1 MASKK
6 ATEVIEIRPMDIQKV
21 TVRAVGDTPLIMH
34 KWSEK
39 ARKQMLEAQ
48 QGIKKGKAKEVRDPL
63 ADFIAAAYFATDES
77 KYPGAAAVAEEAKT
91 AQTIEEFYEIC
102 GKGAHFGF
110 PVTAFKQAAI
120 SAAYRMGWAKDKV
133 SLRGAFFIEADA
145 DGLVE
150 IHSDL
155 PVMREDMVR
164 VGMGSADL
172 RYRPEFRN
180 WYADLV
186 ISYNKNGEYSLE
198 NILNMLN
205 AGGYVCG
212 VGEWRVEKDG
222 QNGMFS
228 IQ

>member
-1 MASKK
+1 
-6 ATEVIEIRPMDIQKV
+6 
-21 TVRAVGDTPLIMH
+21 
-34 KWSEK
+34 
-39 ARKQMLEAQ
+39 
-48 QGIKKGKAKEVRDPL
+48 
-63 ADFIAAAYFATDES
+63 
-77 KYPGAAAVAEEAKT
+77 
-91 AQTIEEFYEIC
+91 
-102 GKGAHFGF
+102 
-110 PVTAFKQAAI
+110 
-120 SAAYRMGWAKDKV
+120 MGWAKDKV
-133 SLRGAFFIEADA
+133 SLRGAFFIESDA

-164 VGMGSADL
+164 IGLGSTDL